1 MATFRAPTVLRSLLQ
16 GRRHVPTRVVVPAP
30 GSQRRWA
37 QVHDVRFLATT
48 QASRSVTEKYR
59 AKLEGKA
66 RDEGLQ
72 NIDELKAAAREVVRP
87 LMGSGLELE
96 VEFQGAAA
104 AAQESAM
111 LNRRS
116 ILAGA
121 GAGPGGGGGGG
132 GTVVGAS
139 LTNYLTCVRVYD
151 RDLPWDVDVD

>member
-1 MATFRAPTVLRSLLQ
+1 MAGPRNAVSA
-16 GRRHVPTRVVVPAP
+16 PAP
-30 GSQRRWA
+30 ASLASVGRTYRVLGSTTTTYLG
-37 QVHDVRFLATT
+37 HDECKRFLKLTPDLY
-48 QASRSVTEKYR
+48 SRENLRRFEKR
-59 AKLEGKA
+59 
-66 RDEGLQ
+66 
-72 NIDELKAAAREVVRP
+72 IDELKAAAREVVRP

-139 LTNYLTCVRVYD
+139 LTNYLTCVHVYD